1 MWKRKVL
8 GGVIKSRCTTFVKL
22 ADIWRHTSISSYTTT
37 SSLDPGLDVMEGIHD
52 KDKLFVSGYARDGFI
67 VNNVTLPAPFILLPS
82 SLWLWNA
89 PPPHKLETEHFA
101 LLELISPTIQLLLL
115 GVGKTPFVMPQHLA
129 DYFDSK
135 GIAYEL
141 MSSVSLNSSPKKKK
155 TTLILCFVFFKKVNA
170 ATTFNFLNQ
179 EDRKVALAIYPQ
191 HVVPHL
197 SVYLPP
203 VLCVDTTACTLR

>member
-141 MSSVSLNSSPKKKK
+141 MSSV
-155 TTLILCFVFFKKVNA
+155 NA